1 MVLQH
6 LLRVALQYLLINIQP
21 CLFPFDFSC
30 YKRLKSFLQ
39 ELEVV
44 SLAEKIDPKWID
56 IASNN
61 PWIGLYIL
69 AVVNQ
74 YLGILINSVSSS
86 PLSFVIPELIQGFGD
101 LDLKVL
107 MPSVINIL
115 DHHLTVH

>member
-6 LLRVALQYLLINIQP
+6 LLRVALQYLLIYIQP
-21 CLFPFDFSC
+21 CLFLFDFSC
-30 YKRLKSFLQ
+30 CKLKSFLQ

-44 SLAEKIDPKWID
+44 SLAEKSNPKWID

-61 PWIGLYIL
+61 PWIRLYIL

-86 PLSFVIPELIQGFGD
+86 PLSFVIPELIQSFGN